1 MWREQIG
8 SGVQNAEEAL
18 RSRMPFPASTV
29 KAPKQKSQWAP
40 DLLAL
45 ELDLIR
51 EFRAVQT
58 QPYKDNMT
66 PTERR
71 GLNEALR
78 MRKSLRFSIGDK
90 SGAFVVIDKEMDKQL
105 ATLTLSDASTYVRS
119 NSNEFQVAFEELSR
133 VTQEV
138 LSPKLEKQTLMR
150 LKTNHPSIPTFYQL
164 CGSRRESRD
173 SVVVP
178 SFLLGHRIEDP
189 CLVDED
195 DTVGLT
201 SRSFYAGQVGRP
213 LAEEVSAFEYE
224 ALAFADPIGET

>member
-1 MWREQIG
+1 MRFAKYSLTYGITMTAPC

-133 VTQEV
+133 VSV
-138 LSPKLEKQTLMR
+138 R
-150 LKTNHPSIPTFYQL
+150 RTFSTPAPFPVGIKFYSERQVDH
-164 CGSRRESRD
+164 SDARNNAD
-173 SVVVP
+173 SVHSTQTPVFRTFCARP
-178 SFLLGHRIEDP
+178 PLPPAPRSTIN
-189 CLVDED
+189 
-195 DTVGLT
+195 DT
-201 SRSFYAGQVGRP
+201 
-213 LAEEVSAFEYE
+213 
-224 ALAFADPIGET
+224 